1 MTATDDLIRELER
14 TRDETLNYFSLGD
27 ADLARTYGPGKWSV
41 RYLLHHLTDSEI
53 VLAERL
59 RRAISEPGTVL
70 WFYDQDLWAKSLD
83 YSSRPLEVGKPVF
96 EALRAAMIDLA
107 RRHYDR
113 DGAHEFV
120 HSKSGLQT
128 VKEAFDDVA
137 SHTEHHLGQI
147 RQALAAGASS

>member
-1 MTATDDLIRELER
+1 MTAADDLIRELER

-70 WFYDQDLWAKSLD
+70 WFYDQDLSAK
-83 YSSRPLEVGKPVF
+83 
-96 EALRAAMIDLA
+96 
-107 RRHYDR
+107 
-113 DGAHEFV
+113 
-120 HSKSGLQT
+120 
-128 VKEAFDDVA
+128 
-137 SHTEHHLGQI
+137 
-147 RQALAAGASS
+147 ALAARAAS